1 MHGHLWTVLP
11 FVTGKLRPPR
21 LSDHARWRG
30 EVHDETHGRIELHG
44 LFAGRD
50 HRDAVVLVHGL
61 GGGLDSPYME
71 RAAAAVAQTGMG
83 CLMLAVRGAERAGE
97 DIYHAGQTADIDAAL
112 RSPALATYK
121 NLYLL
126 GFSLGGH
133 MALRVGL
140 EPPPN
145 LRAIAAVCSPLDL
158 AKSSRAIDA
167 PLAWVYRTHILR
179 GLKEIYREVAARRGV
194 PTPQAR
200 VASVRTIREWDALTV
215 VPRYGFGTV
224 DEYYA
229 SMSVGPRLDA
239 VQVPAMIV
247 HAEADPM
254 VPTWTVAQ
262 SLAAPPPHIE
272 VRRLSAGGHVGFPA
286 HVDLEAQILSW
297 FRGRA
302 TGA

>member
-1 MHGHLWTVLP
+1 VAWRGHLWTVLP
-11 FVTGKLRPPR
+11 FVSGKLRPPR
-21 LSDHARWRG
+21 LPELEPWRG
-30 EVHDETHGRIELHG
+30 EVHDDVHGRIELHG
-44 LFAGRD
+44 LHAGRD
-50 HRDAVVLVHGL
+50 HEAAVVLVHGL

-71 RAAAAVAQTGMG
+71 RAAAAVARTGMG

-97 DIYHAGQTADIDAAL
+97 DIYHAGQTADIEAAL
-112 RSPALATYK
+112 RSPALAAYE
-121 NLYLL
+121 NVYLL

-140 EPPPN
+140 DPPPN

-179 GLKEIYREVAARRGV
+179 GLREIYREVAARREV
-194 PTPQAR
+194 PTPVRR
-200 VASVRTIREWDALTV
+200 VEAARTIREWDSLTV

-239 VQVPAMIV
+239 LQVPALIV
-247 HAEADPM
+247 HSEADPM
-254 VPTWTVAQ
+254 VPTWTVDEA
-262 SLAAPPPHIE
+262 LATPPPHVE
-272 VRRLSAGGHVGFPA
+272 VRRLAAGGHVGFPN

-297 FRGRA
+297 FRGRS
-302 TGA
+302 